1 MISERIDLS
10 NIFAISKSN
19 QPVLSASKPGRSFAS
34 VFYNSMKKNSMP
46 TGSPVDMDAQ
56 LSSEAATSKI
66 GQLTAEAEDKF
77 CSMCGS
83 RIKED
88 GTCPIC
94 IVPVFIS
101 GNSRSFNQQI
111 SQTGS
116 THSTDANRVTFSYN
130 RRKS

>member
-1 MISERIDLS
+1 MILEKIDLS

-19 QPVLSASKPGRSFAS
+19 QSVLSAPKPGRSFAS

-46 TGSPVDMDAQ
+46 TGRPVDMDAQ

-66 GQLTAEAEDKF
+66 GQLTAEAEDIF

-101 GNSRSFNQQI
+101 GNSSSFNQQI

-116 THSTDANRVTFSYN
+116 THSTDANRVTFSYGGVA
-130 RRKS
+130 K